1 MNQVYIRALM
11 IACLSTCSKKETQVN
26 LLLAEKWKRFS
37 AFSWEPAKTHS
48 RQLQRCVV
56 RGRSAKKNYNVLQ
69 FWVIS
74 TARLSCLTG
83 CRRAFSCSSRIRQ
96 KKKKKPLLQAILRS
110 RWVFKKI
117 RYPNLTT
124 WQNPLGAKRTKHQ
137 SVWFKSRLI
146 NVTLPVWKHIII
158 SVCCTKT

>member
-26 LLLAEKWKRFS
+26 LLLAKKWKRFS

-56 RGRSAKKNYNVLQ
+56 RGRSAKKNHN
-69 FWVIS
+69 VIS

-83 CRRAFSCSSRIRQ
+83 YRRFLLLLKDTQ
-96 KKKKKPLLQAILRS
+96 KKQKKKPLLQAILRS

-158 SVCCTKT
+158 FVCCTKT

>member
-26 LLLAEKWKRFS
+26 LLLAKKWKRFS

-56 RGRSAKKNYNVLQ
+56 RGRSAKKNHN
-69 FWVIS
+69 VIS

-83 CRRAFSCSSRIRQ
+83 YRRFLLLLKDTQ
-96 KKKKKPLLQAILRS
+96 KKQKKKPLLQAILRS

-146 NVTLPVWKHIII
+146 NVTLPVWKHIITF
-158 SVCCTKT
+158 VCCTKT